1 MKSDIVLSKLLD
13 KYEKSKTFS
22 NNNKVN
28 QTFKVAVVSV
38 FKDYENDSKP
48 AFFRQINEE
57 LMTFEKRG
65 FITLKTK
72 HSNVIGE
79 VYLVIE
85 AINDVYKYLNRIPRK
100 DEQNQLIIII
110 NKYISDEDNPLQ
122 LYLHDQLSR
131 INSNKNVEYFDEDYN
146 EYEDVLRAVDAVQ
159 KNDKETFIRDLSI
172 QLFKDSKRFEKL
184 QSKICSILLNYG
196 DFDNKETILS
206 EYDVVK
212 TPTYVC
218 VKGKGQITLGD
229 ESIDLSRIK
238 GDIAFSTET
247 LKEISNIDISGRKI
261 ITIENLTSF
270 HDYHDNDAFII
281 YLGGFHNSVK
291 RDFIKLVYKQ
301 NPSKIYYHFGDID
314 AGGFYILEHLR
325 AKTGIEF
332 EPINMDIR
340 TLEKYK
346 KYWIELSKNDRIRLE
361 RIEKINGKYSET
373 IQFMLVN
380 NCKLEQEA
388 EYQHL

>member
-1 MKSDIVLSKLLD
+1 MLD

-28 QTFKVAVVSV
+28 QTFKITVASV

-48 AFFRQINEE
+48 TFFRQINEE
-57 LMTFEKRG
+57 LISFEKRG

-72 HSNVIGE
+72 HSNIIGE
-79 VYLVIE
+79 VFLVIE
-85 AINDVYKYLNRIPRK
+85 AVNELYKYLNRIPRK
-100 DEQNQLIIII
+100 DEQEQLITIIK
-110 NKYISDEDNPLQ
+110 KYITNEENPLQ

-146 EYEDVLRAVDAVQ
+146 EYEDVLRAVEAVQ

-218 VKGKGQITLGD
+218 VKGKGQVKLGI

-247 LKEISNIDISGRKI
+247 LKEISNINISGSKV

-270 HDYHDNDAFII
+270 HDYQDNDALII
-281 YLGGFHNSVK
+281 YLGGFHNSIK
-291 RDFIKLVYKQ
+291 REFIKLLYKQ
-301 NPSKIYYHFGDID
+301 NPGKGYYHFGDID

-325 AKTGIEF
+325 TKTGIKF
-332 EPINMDIR
+332 EPLYMDIS

-346 KYWIELSKNDRIRLE
+346 KYWIELSKNDRTRLE
-361 RIEKINGKYSET
+361 RIEKNNTYYSAT
-373 IQFMLVN
+373 IRFMLDN

-388 EYQHL
+388 EHQHL